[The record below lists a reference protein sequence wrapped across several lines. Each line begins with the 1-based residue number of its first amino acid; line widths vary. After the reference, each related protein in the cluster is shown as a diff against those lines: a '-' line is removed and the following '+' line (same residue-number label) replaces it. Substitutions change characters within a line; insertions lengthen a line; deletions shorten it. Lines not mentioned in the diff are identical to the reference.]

1 MFNLFD
7 VTSFMTGIFGGLGKV
22 IVALV
27 ILLIAYIAASIAK
40 TLIIK
45 LMTHTKLGFI
55 VSRADGPRPGVT
67 ITYIS
72 KLVYFL
78 VFLLF
83 IPQIFNTLG
92 IDSVTSPVMGLLNTI
107 WGYVPNVLAALIV
120 IFVGN
125 LIATT
130 VRTLLVPVFA
140 RLKVDELQAKAGIE
154 VKDTAKLS
162 YTLAYIV
169 YVLIMIPVFI
179 VALNVLKID
188 AITAPAVSMLTVVV
202 EYIPRIVV
210 ACLVVF
216 VGYLIGR
223 FAGQIVTQ
231 LLASTGV
238 DKKLTDA
245 TEGKTEKF
253 VLSKV
258 TGTVVQVVINIMFIV
273 QGFAVVDL
281 KLLTDIG
288 AAVIGYMP
296 KALAAIIVL
305 TLTYFAAILAE
316 KALKKN
322 GMDGYALVSKAVI
335 FEIGIFMVLNQL
347 GIATTI
353 VNSAFIII
361 VAALAVAFAISFGIG
376 GKAFA
381 TKQLDKLDKY
391 IEENKK
397 SDK

>member
-1 MFNLFD
+1 MLTLTN
-7 VTSFMTGIFGGLGKV
+7 FMTGLFGGLGKV
-22 IVALV
+22 VVALL
-27 ILLIAYIAASIAK
+27 ILLVAYIAASIAK
-40 TLIIK
+40 SMIIK
-45 LMTHTKLGFI
+45 LLTHTKLGFI

-78 VFLLF
+78 VFMLF
-83 IPQIFNTLG
+83 IPSIFGALG
-92 IDSVTSPVMGLLNTI
+92 IDSISGPIMGLLNTI
-107 WGYVPNVLAALIV
+107 WGYVPSIIAAVIV

-125 LIATT
+125 IIATT
-130 VRTLLVPVFA
+130 VRALLAPLFA
-140 RLKVDELQAKAGIE
+140 RLKLDELQAKAGME
-154 VKDTAKLS
+154 VKDNAKLS

-188 AITAPAVSMLTVVV
+188 AVTVPAVTMLSTVI
-202 EYIPRIVV
+202 EYIPRIVI

-238 DKKLTDA
+238 DKKLTDI

-258 TGTVVQVVINIMFIV
+258 TGTVVQVVINIIFIA
-273 QGFAVVDL
+273 QGFAVVEL
-281 KLLTDIG
+281 KVLTDIG

-296 KALAAIIVL
+296 KVLAAVIVL

-322 GMDGYALVSKAVI
+322 GMDGYALVSKTVV
-335 FEIGIFMVLNQL
+335 FVIGIIMVLNQL

-361 VAALAVAFAISFGIG
+361 IAGLAVAFAISFGIG

-381 TKQLDKLDKY
+381 AKQLDKFDKY
-391 IEENKK
+391 IDENKK
-397 SDK
+397 K

>member
-1 MFNLFD
+1 MLNL
-7 VTSFMTGIFGGLGKV
+7 TNFMTGIFGGLGKV

-27 ILLIAYIAASIAK
+27 ILLLAYIVASIAK
-40 TLIIK
+40 SLIIK
-45 LMTHTKLGFI
+45 LLTHTKLGFI

-78 VFLLF
+78 VFMLF
-83 IPQIFNTLG
+83 IPSIFGALG
-92 IDSVTSPVMGLLNTI
+92 IDSISGPILGLLNTV
-107 WGYVPNVLAALIV
+107 WGYVPNILAAIIV

-125 LIATT
+125 IIATT
-130 VRTLLVPVFA
+130 VRALLAPLFA
-140 RLKVDELQAKAGIE
+140 QLKLDELQAKAGLE
-154 VKDTAKLS
+154 VKDNAKLS

-179 VALNVLKID
+179 VALNVLKVE
-188 AITAPAVSMLTVVV
+188 AITAPAVNMLSVVID
-202 EYIPRIVV
+202 YIPRIVV

-245 TEGKTEKF
+245 TEGKTDKF
-253 VLSKV
+253 ILSKV
-258 TGTVVQVVINIMFIV
+258 TGTVVQVVINIIFIA

-281 KLLTDIG
+281 KVLTDIG
-288 AAVIGYMP
+288 AAIIGYMP
-296 KALAAIIVL
+296 KVLAAIIVL

-322 GMDGYALVSKAVI
+322 GMDGYAMVSKVVI
-335 FEIGIFMVLNQL
+335 FVIGIIMVLNQL

-361 VAALAVAFAISFGIG
+361 IAALAVAFAISFGIG

-381 TKQLDKLDKY
+381 AKQLDKLDKY
-391 IEENKK
+391 IDENKK
-397 SDK
+397 NK

>member
-1 MFNLFD
+1 MLNFTN
-7 VTSFMTGIFGGLGKV
+7 FMTGLLGGFGKV
-22 IVALV
+22 VVALL
-27 ILLIAYIAASIAK
+27 ILLVAYIAASIAK
-40 TLIIK
+40 SLIIK
-45 LMTHTKLGFI
+45 LLTHTKLGFI

-78 VFLLF
+78 VFMLF
-83 IPQIFNTLG
+83 IPAIFGALG
-92 IDSVTSPVMGLLNTI
+92 IDSISGPIMGLLNTV
-107 WGYVPNVLAALIV
+107 WGYVPNIIAAVIV

-125 LIATT
+125 IIATT
-130 VRTLLVPVFA
+130 VRALLAPLFA
-140 RLKVDELQAKAGIE
+140 RLRLDELQAKAGME
-154 VKDTAKLS
+154 VKDNAKLS

-188 AITAPAVSMLTVVV
+188 AITAPAVNMLSVVI
-202 EYIPRIVV
+202 EYIPRIVIG
-210 ACLVVF
+210 CLVVF

-238 DKKLTDA
+238 DKKLTDI

-258 TGTVVQVVINIMFIV
+258 TGTVVQVVINIIFIA

-281 KLLTDIG
+281 KVLTDIG
-288 AAVIGYMP
+288 AAIIGYMP
-296 KALAAIIVL
+296 KVLAAVIVL

-322 GMDGYALVSKAVI
+322 GMDGYALVSKTVV
-335 FEIGIFMVLNQL
+335 FVIGIIMVLNQL

-361 VAALAVAFAISFGIG
+361 IAGLAVAFAISFGIG

-381 TKQLDKLDKY
+381 SKQLDKLDKY
-391 IEENKK
+391 IDENKK
-397 SDK
+397 NK

>member
-1 MFNLFD
+1 MLNFTN
-7 VTSFMTGIFGGLGKV
+7 FMTGLLGGFGKV
-22 IVALV
+22 VVALLV
-27 ILLIAYIAASIAK
+27 LLVAYIAASIAK
-40 TLIIK
+40 SLIIK
-45 LMTHTKLGFI
+45 LLTHTKLGFI

-78 VFLLF
+78 VFMLF
-83 IPQIFNTLG
+83 IPQIFGALG
-92 IDSVTSPVMGLLNTI
+92 IDSISGPIMGLLNTV
-107 WGYVPNVLAALIV
+107 WGYVPSILAAVIV

-125 LIATT
+125 IIATT
-130 VRTLLVPVFA
+130 VRALLAPLFA
-140 RLKVDELQAKAGIE
+140 QLKLDELQAKAGME
-154 VKDTAKLS
+154 VKDNAKLS

-188 AITAPAVSMLTVVV
+188 AITAPAVNMLSVVI
-202 EYIPRIVV
+202 EYIPRIVI

-258 TGTVVQVVINIMFIV
+258 TGTVVQVVINIIFIA

-281 KLLTDIG
+281 KVLTDIG
-288 AAVIGYMP
+288 SAIIGYMP
-296 KALAAIIVL
+296 KVLAAVIVL

-322 GMDGYALVSKAVI
+322 GMDGYAMVSKVVI
-335 FEIGIFMVLNQL
+335 FVVGIIMVLNQL

-361 VAALAVAFAISFGIG
+361 IAALAVAFAISFGIG

-381 TKQLDKLDKY
+381 AKQLDKFDKY
-391 IEENKK
+391 IDENKK
-397 SDK
+397 NK

>member
-1 MFNLFD
+1 MFDF
-7 VTSFMTGIFGGLGKV
+7 TGFMTGVFGGLGRV
-22 IVALV
+22 LVALIILIVA
-27 ILLIAYIAASIAK
+27 YIVASIVK

-83 IPQIFNTLG
+83 VPSIFNTLG
-92 IDSVTSPVMGLLNTI
+92 IESVTAPVMGLLNTI
-107 WGYVPNVLAALIV
+107 WGYVPSVLAAIIV

-154 VKDTAKLS
+154 VKDSAKLS
-162 YTLAYIV
+162 YTLAYTV

-188 AITAPAVSMLTVVV
+188 AITVPAVNMLTVVIA
-202 EYIPRIVV
+202 YIPRIIIGCIV
-210 ACLVVF
+210 AF
-216 VGYLIGR
+216 VGYLIGK

-231 LLASTGV
+231 LLASTGI

-245 TEGKTEKF
+245 TEGKTAKF

-258 TGTVVQVVINIMFIV
+258 TGTVVTAVIIIMFVV

-281 KLLTDIG
+281 KLLSDIG
-288 AAVIGYMP
+288 TAIIGYMP
-296 KALAAIIVL
+296 KALAAVIVL

-316 KALKKN
+316 KALRKN

-335 FEIGIFMVLNQL
+335 FVIGIFMVLNQL

-353 VNSAFIII
+353 VNSAFIIV
-361 VAALAVAFAISFGIG
+361 VAAIAIAFAISFGIG
-376 GKAFA
+376 GRTFA
-381 TKQLDKLDKY
+381 SKQLDKLDKY
-391 IEENKK
+391 IDENSKK
-397 SDK
+397 N

>member
-1 MFNLFD
+1 MLNL
-7 VTSFMTGIFGGLGKV
+7 TNFMTGIFGGLGKV
-22 IVALV
+22 VVALL
-27 ILLIAYIAASIAK
+27 ILLVAYIAASIAK
-40 TLIIK
+40 SLIIK
-45 LMTHTKLGFI
+45 LLTHTKLGFI

-83 IPQIFNTLG
+83 IPQIFSALG
-92 IDSVTSPVMGLLNTI
+92 IDSISGPILGLLNTV
-107 WGYVPNVLAALIV
+107 WGYVPNILAAIIV

-125 LIATT
+125 IIATT
-130 VRTLLVPVFA
+130 VRALLAPLFA
-140 RLKVDELQAKAGIE
+140 QLRLDELQAKAGLE
-154 VKDTAKLS
+154 VKDNAKLS

-188 AITAPAVSMLTVVV
+188 AITAPAVNMLSVVID
-202 EYIPRIVV
+202 YIPRIVV

-223 FAGQIVTQ
+223 FTGQIVTQ

-253 VLSKV
+253 VLSRV
-258 TGTVVQVVINIMFIV
+258 TGTVVQVVINIIFIA

-281 KLLTDIG
+281 KVLTDIG
-288 AAVIGYMP
+288 ASIIGYMP
-296 KALAAIIVL
+296 KVLAAIIVL

-322 GMDGYALVSKAVI
+322 GMNGYAMISKVVI
-335 FEIGIFMVLNQL
+335 FVIGIIMVLNQL

-361 VAALAVAFAISFGIG
+361 IAALAVAFAISFGVG
-376 GKAFA
+376 GRAFA
-381 TKQLDKLDKY
+381 AKQLEKFDKY
-391 IEENKK
+391 IEDNKK
-397 SDK
+397 NK

>member
-1 MFNLFD
+1 MLNFTN
-7 VTSFMTGIFGGLGKV
+7 FMTGLLGGFGKV
-22 IVALV
+22 VVALLV
-27 ILLIAYIAASIAK
+27 LLVAYIAASIAK
-40 TLIIK
+40 SLIIK
-45 LMTHTKLGFI
+45 LLTHTKLGFI

-78 VFLLF
+78 VFMLF
-83 IPQIFNTLG
+83 IPQIFGALG
-92 IDSVTSPVMGLLNTI
+92 IDSISGPIMGLLNTV
-107 WGYVPNVLAALIV
+107 WGYVPSILAAVIV

-125 LIATT
+125 IIATT
-130 VRTLLVPVFA
+130 VRALLAPLFA
-140 RLKVDELQAKAGIE
+140 QLKLDELQAKAGME
-154 VKDTAKLS
+154 VKDNAKLS

-188 AITAPAVSMLTVVV
+188 AITAPAVNMLSVVI
-202 EYIPRIVV
+202 EYIPRIVI

-258 TGTVVQVVINIMFIV
+258 TGTVVQVVINIIFIA

-281 KLLTDIG
+281 KVLTDIG
-288 AAVIGYMP
+288 SAIIGYMP
-296 KALAAIIVL
+296 KVLAAVIVL

-322 GMDGYALVSKAVI
+322 GMDGYAMVSKVVI
-335 FEIGIFMVLNQL
+335 FVVGIIMVLDQL

-361 VAALAVAFAISFGIG
+361 IAALAVAFAISFGIG

-381 TKQLDKLDKY
+381 AKQLDKFDKY
-391 IEENKK
+391 IDENKK
-397 SDK
+397 SK

>member
-1 MFNLFD
+1 MLNFTN
-7 VTSFMTGIFGGLGKV
+7 FMTGLLGGFGKV
-22 IVALV
+22 VVALL
-27 ILLIAYIAASIAK
+27 ILLVAYIAASIAK
-40 TLIIK
+40 SLIIK
-45 LMTHTKLGFI
+45 LLTHTKLGFI

-78 VFLLF
+78 VFMLF
-83 IPQIFNTLG
+83 IPQIFGALG
-92 IDSVTSPVMGLLNTI
+92 IDSISGPIMGLLNTV
-107 WGYVPNVLAALIV
+107 WGYVPSILAAVIV

-125 LIATT
+125 IIATT
-130 VRTLLVPVFA
+130 VRALLAPLFA
-140 RLKVDELQAKAGIE
+140 QLKLDELQAKAGME
-154 VKDTAKLS
+154 VKDNAKLS

-188 AITAPAVSMLTVVV
+188 AITAPAVNMLSVVI
-202 EYIPRIVV
+202 EYIPRIVI

-258 TGTVVQVVINIMFIV
+258 TGTVVQVVINIIFIA

-281 KLLTDIG
+281 KVLTDIG
-288 AAVIGYMP
+288 SAIIGYMP
-296 KALAAIIVL
+296 KVLAAVIVL

-322 GMDGYALVSKAVI
+322 GMDGYAMVSKVVI
-335 FEIGIFMVLNQL
+335 FVVGIIMVLNQL

-361 VAALAVAFAISFGIG
+361 IAALAVAFAISFGIG

-381 TKQLDKLDKY
+381 AKQLDKFDKY
-391 IEENKK
+391 IDENKK
-397 SDK
+397 NK

>member
-1 MFNLFD
+1 MLTLTN
-7 VTSFMTGIFGGLGKV
+7 FMTGLFGGLGKV
-22 IVALV
+22 IVALLV
-27 ILLIAYIAASIAK
+27 LLVAYIAASIAK
-40 TLIIK
+40 SLIIK
-45 LMTHTKLGFI
+45 LLTHTKLGFI

-78 VFLLF
+78 VFMLF
-83 IPQIFNTLG
+83 IPQIFGALG
-92 IDSVTSPVMGLLNTI
+92 IDSISGPIMGLLNTV
-107 WGYVPNVLAALIV
+107 WGYVPNILAAVIV

-125 LIATT
+125 IIATT
-130 VRTLLVPVFA
+130 VRALLAPLFA
-140 RLKVDELQAKAGIE
+140 QLKLDELQAKAGME
-154 VKDTAKLS
+154 VKDNAKLS

-188 AITAPAVSMLTVVV
+188 AITAPAVSMLSVVID
-202 EYIPRIVV
+202 YIPRIVV

-258 TGTVVQVVINIMFIV
+258 TGTVVQVVINIIFIA

-281 KLLTDIG
+281 KVLTDIG
-288 AAVIGYMP
+288 SAIIGYMP
-296 KALAAIIVL
+296 KVLAAIIVL

-322 GMDGYALVSKAVI
+322 GMDGYALVSKTVI
-335 FEIGIFMVLNQL
+335 FVIGIIMVLNQL

-361 VAALAVAFAISFGIG
+361 IAALAVAFAISFGIG
-376 GKAFA
+376 GKVFA
-381 TKQLDKLDKY
+381 SKQLDKLDKY
-391 IEENKK
+391 IDENKK
-397 SDK
+397 K

>member
-1 MFNLFD
+1 MLNFTN
-7 VTSFMTGIFGGLGKV
+7 FMTGIFGGLGKV
-22 IVALV
+22 LVALV
-27 ILLIAYIAASIAK
+27 ILLLAYIVASIAK
-40 TLIIK
+40 SLIIK
-45 LMTHTKLGFI
+45 LLTHTKLGFI

-78 VFLLF
+78 VFMLF
-83 IPQIFNTLG
+83 IPSIFGALG
-92 IDSVTSPVMGLLNTI
+92 IDSISGPILGLLNTV
-107 WGYVPNVLAALIV
+107 WGYVPNILAAIIV

-125 LIATT
+125 IIATT
-130 VRTLLVPVFA
+130 VRALLAPLFA
-140 RLKVDELQAKAGIE
+140 QLKLDELQAKAGLE
-154 VKDTAKLS
+154 VKDNAKLS

-179 VALNVLKID
+179 VALNVLKVE
-188 AITAPAVSMLTVVV
+188 AITAPAVNMLSVVID
-202 EYIPRIVV
+202 YIPRIVV

-245 TEGKTEKF
+245 TEGKTDKF
-253 VLSKV
+253 ILSKV
-258 TGTVVQVVINIMFIV
+258 TGTVVQVVINIIFIA

-281 KLLTDIG
+281 KVLTDIG
-288 AAVIGYMP
+288 AAIIGYMP
-296 KALAAIIVL
+296 KVLAAIIVL

-322 GMDGYALVSKAVI
+322 GMDGYAMVSKVVI
-335 FEIGIFMVLNQL
+335 FVIGIIMVLNQL

-361 VAALAVAFAISFGIG
+361 IAALAVAFAISFGIG

-381 TKQLDKLDKY
+381 AKQLDKLDKY
-391 IEENKK
+391 IDDNKK
-397 SDK
+397 NK

>member
-1 MFNLFD
+1 MFFD
-7 VTSFMTGIFGGLGKV
+7 FTSFMTRVFGGLGKV
-22 IVALV
+22 LVALLILLVAYIVA
-27 ILLIAYIAASIAK
+27 SIVK

-45 LMTHTKLGFI
+45 LMTRTKLGFI

-83 IPQIFNTLG
+83 VPSIFNTLG
-92 IDSVTSPVMGLLNTI
+92 IDSVTTPVMGLLNTV
-107 WGYVPNVLAALIV
+107 WGYVPSVLAAVIV

-140 RLKVDELQAKAGIE
+140 RLRVDELQAKAGIE
-154 VKDTAKLS
+154 VKDSAKLS

-188 AITAPAVSMLTVVV
+188 AITVPAVNMLTVVIA
-202 EYIPRIVV
+202 YIPRIIIG
-210 ACLVVF
+210 CIVVF
-216 VGYLIGR
+216 VGYLIGK

-238 DKKLTDA
+238 DQKLTEA
-245 TEGKTEKF
+245 TEGKTAKF

-258 TGTVVQVVINIMFIV
+258 TGTVVTAVIIIMFVV

-281 KLLTDIG
+281 KLLSDIG

-335 FEIGIFMVLNQL
+335 FVIGVFMVLNQL

-353 VNSAFIII
+353 VNSAFIIV
-361 VAALAVAFAISFGIG
+361 VAALAIAFAISFGIG
-376 GKAFA
+376 GRNFA
-381 TKQLDKLDKY
+381 SKQLEKLDKY
-391 IEENKK
+391 IDENSKK
-397 SDK
+397 N

>member
-1 MFNLFD
+1 MFDINN
-7 VTSFMTGIFGGLGKV
+7 FMTGVFGGLGKV
-22 IVALV
+22 IVALL
-27 ILLIAYIAASIAK
+27 ILLVAYIVASIVK

-83 IPQIFNTLG
+83 VPSIFKTLG
-92 IDSVTSPVMGLLNTI
+92 IDSVTSPVMALLDKV
-107 WGYVPNVLAALIV
+107 WGYVPSILAAVIV

-130 VRTLLVPVFA
+130 ARTLLVPVFA
-140 RLKVDELQAKAGIE
+140 RMRLDELQAKAGIE

-179 VALNVLKID
+179 VALNVLQID
-188 AITAPAVSMLTVVV
+188 AITVPAVNMLTIVI
-202 EYIPRIVV
+202 EYIPRIIVG
-210 ACLVVF
+210 CLVVF

-245 TEGKTEKF
+245 TEGKTAKF

-258 TGTVVQVVINIMFIV
+258 TGTVVQVVINIIFIA

-281 KLLTDIG
+281 KVLTDIG
-288 AAVIGYMP
+288 SAIIGYMP
-296 KALAAIIVL
+296 KVLAAVIVL

-322 GMDGYALVSKAVI
+322 GMDGYSMVSKVVI
-335 FEIGIFMVLNQL
+335 FV
-347 GIATTI
+347 
-353 VNSAFIII
+353 V
-361 VAALAVAFAISFGIG
+361 
-376 GKAFA
+376 
-381 TKQLDKLDKY
+381 
-391 IEENKK
+391 
-397 SDK
+397 